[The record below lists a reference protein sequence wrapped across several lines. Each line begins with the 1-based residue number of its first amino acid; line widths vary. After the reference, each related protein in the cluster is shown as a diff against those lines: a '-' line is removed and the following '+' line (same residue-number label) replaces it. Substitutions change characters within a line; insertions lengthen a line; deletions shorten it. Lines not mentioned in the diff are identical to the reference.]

1 MQVFSIVESILL
13 KFVILVGALNCF
25 WFFFRLISPAK
36 KGEGFVDVESKE
48 SKSVSAFAGLD
59 KDKNF
64 LHKIDYFVLESFGL
78 AKKLEQTHLL
88 LGSPKNPTPIQML
101 HMKMLWSVLLPI
113 ILFLIFGSWLF
124 ALVGLVAGFYIP
136 DYQFEAK
143 IKKRQESLLAHFS
156 TTVDLAALVIESG
169 LDYLTAFERIIKQA
183 KEKTVLEEELAK
195 MTNEVQL
202 GYSRREALERMAA
215 RTGTQEFKSFVG
227 LIIQSD
233 ELGTSLVDLLRNFSI
248 DMRFRRLNRAEKLA
262 AQASTKMLIPL
273 FVFIFPTVFILIL
286 APMIKDMMSG
296 GMPF

>member
-1 MQVFSIVESILL
+1 MPIFGLVESILL
-13 KFVILVGALNCF
+13 KFVILVGTLNCF
-25 WFFFRLISPAK
+25 WFIFRLITPAQK
-36 KGEGFVDVESKE
+36 DASFVDIESKE
-48 SKSVSAFAGLD
+48 SKASSAFGELD
-59 KDKNF
+59 KDKSL
-64 LHKIDYFVLESFGL
+64 LHKLDYFVLETFNL
-78 AKKLEQTHLL
+78 RKKLEGTHLL
-88 LGSPKNPTPIQML
+88 LGSPKDITPIKML
-101 HMKMLWSVLLPI
+101 HMKMLWAVVLPI
-113 ILFLIFGSWLF
+113 ILFLIFGSWFF
-124 ALVGLVAGFYIP
+124 AIVGLVLGFYIP
-136 DYQFEAK
+136 DFQFDAK

-169 LDYLTAFERIIKQA
+169 LDYLTAFERIIKLA
-183 KEKTVLEEELAK
+183 KEKTVLEEELGK

-202 GYSRREALERMAA
+202 GYSRREALERMSA

-273 FVFIFPTVFILIL
+273 FLFIFPTVFILIL
-286 APMIKDMMSG
+286 APMIKDMLGG

>member
-1 MQVFSIVESILL
+1 MATFSIIEGILL
-13 KFVILVGALNCF
+13 KFVILVGTINLF
-25 WFFFRLISPAK
+25 WFVFRLITPAK
-36 KGEGFVDVESKE
+36 KDESFVDIEAKE
-48 SKSVSAFAGLD
+48 SKAASVLADLN
-59 KDKNF
+59 KDKNI
-64 LHKIDYFVLESFGL
+64 LHKLDYFVLETFGL
-78 AKKLEQTHLL
+78 SKKLEQTHLL
-88 LGSPKNPTPIQML
+88 LGSPTSPNPLQML
-101 HMKMLWSVLLPI
+101 HMKMIWAVVLPI
-113 ILFLIFGSWLF
+113 VLFLVFQSTFF
-124 ALVGLVAGFYIP
+124 ALIGLVLGFYIP
-136 DYQFEAK
+136 DMQFDAK

-183 KEKTVLEEELAK
+183 KEKTVLEEELSK
-195 MTNEVQL
+195 MINEVQL

-273 FVFIFPTVFILIL
+273 FIFIFPTVFVLIL
-286 APMIKDMMSG
+286 APMIKDMLGG